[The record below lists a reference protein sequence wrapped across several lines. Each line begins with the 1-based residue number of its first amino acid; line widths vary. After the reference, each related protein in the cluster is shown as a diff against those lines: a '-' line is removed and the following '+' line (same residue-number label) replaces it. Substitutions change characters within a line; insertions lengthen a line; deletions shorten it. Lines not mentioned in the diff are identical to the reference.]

1 MKTHPLDLRGLA
13 LVGLRGTGKSTVGRI
28 LAQRLDRP
36 FFDADVE
43 LERVAGRSIRAIF
56 AEEGEPVFRDLE
68 SHVLAELTARRG
80 AVLATGGGVVL
91 REPNRRLLRDF
102 GFVVWLAADLAAL
115 ASRLQASPRG
125 LADRPALTPAGTL
138 AELADT
144 LRVRAPLYRE
154 VADAIVE
161 TDRRTAP
168 EVADAILALWPP

>member
-1 MKTHPLDLRGLA
+1 MRTHPLDLRGLA

-43 LERVAGRSIRAIF
+43 LEQIAGRSIRAIF
-56 AEEGEPVFRDLE
+56 AEEGESVFRDLE
-68 SHVLAELTARRG
+68 SRVLSELAARRG

-102 GFVVWLAADLAAL
+102 GFVVWLGADPAVL
-115 ASRLQASPRG
+115 ASRLQASPRE

-154 VADAIVE
+154 VADAVIE

-168 EVADAILALWPP
+168 EVAEAILALWPP